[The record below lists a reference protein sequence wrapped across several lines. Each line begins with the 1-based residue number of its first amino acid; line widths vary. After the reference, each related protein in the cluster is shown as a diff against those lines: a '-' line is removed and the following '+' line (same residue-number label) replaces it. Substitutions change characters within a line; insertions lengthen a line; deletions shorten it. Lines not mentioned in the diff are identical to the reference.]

1 MDPKIMIADEPTS
14 MLDPSSKANII
25 RMLKG
30 LQNTRG
36 FSMLMISHDLES
48 VLKISDRTY
57 LLKEGKL
64 EKLNIEEYLQLNF
77 NNIFNKIV

>member
-1 MDPKIMIADEPTS
+1 
-14 MLDPSSKANII
+14 
-25 RMLKG
+25 
-30 LQNTRG
+30 
-36 FSMLMISHDLES
+36 MISHDLES

-77 NNIFNKIV
+77 NNIFKKIV